1 MIPRGRETKGTYH
14 YGLSFHIVHKVFLC
28 PLLPTLHVFGQKE
41 GLAHAVGYL
50 ALEILPLGSVPLGS
64 RKGPSIQHKSP
75 CVGHQSYLF
84 HGNLFRVSGGV
95 LCVGSLSRG
104 LGGPNFS
111 LWEFSS
117 IHSFPRS
124 YGSKRR
130 ELKGLSR

>member
-14 YGLSFHIVHKVFLC
+14 YGLSFHIEYKVLLC
-28 PLLPTLHVFGQKE
+28 PLLPALYVFGQKE
-41 GLAHAVGYL
+41 GLAHTIGYS
-50 ALEILPLGSVPLGS
+50 ALEILPSGSVPLGS
-64 RKGPSIQHKSP
+64 RKGLSIQHKSP

-84 HGNLFRVSGGV
+84 HGSLFRVNGGV
-95 LCVGSLSRG
+95 LYVGSLSRG
-104 LGGPNFS
+104 SGGPNVS